1 MRTERINKVKPDPE
15 RHGLYLS
22 DALKI
27 VKNDPE
33 MRKSEFIQSTSTYVL
48 CMKFSK
54 WNSWMRTEWINK
66 VKTDP
71 ESHDLWLSDA
81 LKIVKNDPEMSK
93 IKFIQSISTD
103 ILHEIFE
110 MTFLDEDWTD

>member
-1 MRTERINKVKPDPE
+1 
-15 RHGLYLS
+15 
-22 DALKI
+22 
-27 VKNDPE
+27 
-33 MRKSEFIQSTSTYVL
+33 
-48 CMKFSK
+48 
-54 WNSWMRTEWINK
+54 MRTEWINK